1 MPDLIVII
9 GVILIAGG
17 NYLFTGW
24 FIKYARLRRITDVPT
39 DRSSHTIPTPRG
51 GGIGFVFITII
62 AFTIYFAW
70 EGVLGSP
77 VFIAMLLSSSAISV
91 LGWFDDRNDLSQKIR
106 FSVQLLAA
114 LSVILFIDSLDTFY
128 LPYFSYI
135 PLNITAPFWGLLW
148 ITGTTNIYNFM
159 DGVDGIAS
167 VQVLSAAL
175 GWMIFA
181 YLWNEPILFT
191 INLFVIAAVASF
203 LIYNWSPARIFMG
216 DVGSVYL
223 GFLFAMMPFLA
234 AELSEELTMG
244 MAIWIGA
251 LVLWPFLFDSS
262 FTLVRRFQN
271 GENIFEAHRT
281 HLYQRLNIAGW
292 SHSKISTLYLSFAL
306 ITMSI
311 ALLYVHEGDLVR
323 LLLLILLLTLS
334 FLYVKKV
341 QQVEKKSS

>member
-9 GVILIAGG
+9 GFILITGG

-39 DRSSHTIPTPRG
+39 ERSSHTIPTPRG
-51 GGIGFVFITII
+51 GGIGFVIITICSFI
-62 AFTIYFAW
+62 IYFAW

-77 VFIAMLLSSSAISV
+77 VFLSMLLSILAIST
-91 LGWFDDRNDLSQKIR
+91 LGWFDDRNDLSQKVR

-114 LSVILFIDSLDTFY
+114 ASVVIFIDRLDTFY
-128 LPYFSYI
+128 LPYLSYI
-135 PLNITAPFWGLLW
+135 PLRVTAPFWGLLW

-167 VQVLSAAL
+167 VQALSASF
-175 GWMIFA
+175 GWMVFA
-181 YLWNEPILFT
+181 YLWNEPLLLT
-191 INLFVIAAVASF
+191 INLFVFGAVLAF
-203 LIYNWSPARIFMG
+203 LFYNWSPARIFMG

-223 GFLFAMMPFLA
+223 GFFFAMMPFLA
-234 AELSEELTMG
+234 AALSEDLEMG

-262 FTLVRRFQN
+262 FTLVRRFKN
-271 GENIFEAHRT
+271 GENVFEAHRS

-292 SHSKISTLYLSFAL
+292 SHSKISTLYMVFSLTTTLVAL
-306 ITMSI
+306 F
-311 ALLYVHEGDLVR
+311 YVHESDFVQ
-323 LLLLILLLTLS
+323 LILLMLLIALS
-334 FLYVKKV
+334 FFYVKTV
-341 QQVEKKSS
+341 QQAEKRSS